1 MGNENGDKTFR
12 LVGASDTQFYF
23 SKADKGLKLKKTD
36 HGKVNNCV
44 RLSMKATTWAGT
56 LTGGVRDRCIFYLD
70 QDGPD
75 FIKFLYEKKIVHG
88 LDVNN
93 FKRVSPEQDEKVIGY
108 TVALMKDNTMNAFGK
123 IFGEELMK
131 HTTQL
136 RVHMDGKGSTRSIR
150 KFEISKG
157 GFSWGC
163 GFEIKQITD
172 FTDKKIK
179 LVLNR
184 SVDVRNSE
192 ARVNI
197 SGIIKPAHRW
207 LYFADK
213 SDSKR
218 FLLFLMENYDIFTN
232 AAHCTKCGQTVTSDQ
247 PDADK
252 CSNLKCSNKGKGWK
266 EKMFSDTTAAALK
279 TYFKRTEQ
287 ASAVKEWIDPE
298 KPVYGLVNPIN
309 KPKFTSMCGGESD
322 PAHVSHDKKGGEGS
336 QQEGNPKQV
345 DPQGQRAQEGGPG
358 ANKQTAELP
367 DGRRRPVEAAYY
379 SFIGFNML
387 LMCCLLV
394 GISFAYHVGTHAA
407 NYGPIRW

>member
-44 RLSMKATTWAGT
+44 RLSMTAKTWGGT

-88 LDVNN
+88 LDVKN
-93 FKRVSPEQDEKVIGY
+93 FKRASPEQDEKVIGY

-184 SVDVRNSE
+184 PADVRNSE

-197 SGIIKPAHRW
+197 SGIFKPVDRW

-232 AAHCTKCGQTVTSDQ
+232 
-247 PDADK
+247 DK
-252 CSNLKCSNKGKGWK
+252 KI
-266 EKMFSDTTAAALK
+266 FSDTTAAALK
-279 TYFKRTEQ
+279 IYFKRTEQ
-287 ASAVKEWIDPE
+287 ASVVKEWIDPQN
-298 KPVYGLVNPIN
+298 KVYGLVNLDN
-309 KPKFTSMCGGESD
+309 APKFTTMCA
-322 PAHVSHDKKGGEGS
+322 PDKKGGEGS
-336 QQEGNPKQV
+336 QQDNGLV
-345 DPQGQRAQEGGPG
+345 AD
-358 ANKQTAELP
+358 KQTELKQQLLP
-367 DGRRRPVEAAYY
+367 DQRRRLVEAAYY

-407 NYGPIRW
+407 NYEPIRW